1 MRTPEQRYGGGVAGL
16 SARGPIAALGAQLAR
31 ESTPCRRIV
40 PVVLAG
46 GSGTRLWP
54 MSREHYPKQLID
66 VVGADTLLQS
76 TVRRLDGFPEEWELA
91 ESPIVVCGGEHCFI
105 IDEQL
110 RESGVTPQLIVEP
123 ARRDTAPALT
133 MAAALTCSHGRDA
146 ILVVMPSDHAITD
159 VAALQSS
166 IELAARYAQRGAIA
180 TLGVP
185 PTRPDTGFGY
195 IRIGDA
201 LGDGAHRIGG
211 FVEKPAAELAAQYLA
226 AGSYWWNSGIFVMRA
241 SVWLATLRA
250 LQPAMHDA
258 CLAAFASGATQD
270 TRFTPGAQAF
280 AQTPADSID
289 YAVMERLGGAD
300 APCEGVV
307 VPLNAGWSDLGSWD
321 AVWDA
326 LEKDAQGNVARG
338 RVVFE
343 GATSTYAH
351 SQGRLVACVGT
362 ANIVVVETPDAV
374 LVADR
379 SHVQRVKGLV
389 ARIKA
394 DHAPEADAHR
404 KVRRPWGFY
413 DSIDHGDRFQVK
425 RIVVSPG
432 ARLSL
437 QMHHHRAEHW
447 IVVRGTALVTRGEEQ
462 FLLSENES
470 TFIPL
475 GVLHRLDNPGK
486 MPLEIIEVQS
496 GAYLGEDDIVRFDDQ
511 YGRCAPAA
519 AEDDHGSN
527 ASGNVNGNGTGTGH
541 GSGSGNG
548 ASNGNGS
555 VHVASNGDGN
565 GHAGDHH
572 GSDRPGNDQ
581 RRNGKGLAS

>member
-1 MRTPEQRYGGGVAGL
+1 MRPN
-16 SARGPIAALGAQLAR
+16 PALA
-31 ESTPCRRIV
+31 PCRRLI

-66 VVGADTLLQS
+66 VIGPGSLLQA
-76 TVRRLDGFPEEWELA
+76 TVRRMDGFPEGWDVADAPL
-91 ESPIVVCGGEHCFI
+91 VVCGDEHGFI

-110 RESGVTPQLIVEP
+110 RASGVTPRLIVEP

-133 MAAALTCSHGRDA
+133 LAAMLVRERDGSGDGTEDA
-146 ILVVMPSDHAITD
+146 ILVVMPADHAIAD
-159 VAALQSS
+159 VKALQRAV
-166 IELAARYAQRGAIA
+166 ELAARHAQRGEIA

-195 IRIGDA
+195 VRIGEP
-201 LGDGAHRIGG
+201 LRDGAHRIDR
-211 FVEKPAAELAAQYLA
+211 FVEKPPAELAAQYVA
-226 AGSYWWNSGIFVMRA
+226 DGTYWWNSGIFVMRA
-241 SVWLATLRA
+241 SVWLEALRRV
-250 LQPAMHDA
+250 QPEMHAA
-258 CLAAFASGATQD
+258 CRAAVAEGATHGA
-270 TRFTPGAQAF
+270 RFDPAASAF
-280 AQTPADSID
+280 ERAPADSID
-289 YAVMERLGGAD
+289 YAVMERLGRPD
-300 APCEGVV
+300 APCTGVV
-307 VPLNAGWSDLGSWD
+307 VPLEAGWSDLGSWD

-326 LEKDAQGNVARG
+326 LGKDDDGNVARG

-343 GATSTYAH
+343 GATSTFAH
-351 SQGRLVACVGT
+351 AESRLVACVGT
-362 ANIVVVETPDAV
+362 TNVVVVETPDAV

-394 DHAPEADAHR
+394 EHAPEAEIHR

-425 RIVVSPG
+425 RIVVAPG

-447 IVVRGTALVTRGEEQ
+447 VVVRGTALVTRGDEE

-475 GVLHRLDNPGK
+475 GVRHRLGNPGK
-486 MPLEIIEVQS
+486 VPLEIIEVQS
-496 GAYLGEDDIVRFDDQ
+496 GAYLGEDDIVRFEDN
-511 YGRCAPAA
+511 YGRCP
-519 AEDDHGSN
+519 
-527 ASGNVNGNGTGTGH
+527 
-541 GSGSGNG
+541 
-548 ASNGNGS
+548 
-555 VHVASNGDGN
+555 
-565 GHAGDHH
+565 
-572 GSDRPGNDQ
+572 SDRANP
-581 RRNGKGLAS
+581 